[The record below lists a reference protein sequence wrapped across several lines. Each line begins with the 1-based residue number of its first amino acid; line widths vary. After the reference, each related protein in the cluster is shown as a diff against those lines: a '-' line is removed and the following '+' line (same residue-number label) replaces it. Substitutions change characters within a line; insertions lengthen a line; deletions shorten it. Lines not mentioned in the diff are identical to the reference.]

1 MSNQNEE
8 ILLHFQKCKNL
19 EMHGR
24 QGISFPLQIFILG
37 HVPSSYYTFPLD
49 VSLSNAYAWL
59 ELHLIHKWW
68 HEIMRS
74 IWHICSDVIMIE
86 YFDLDLLFVISF
98 LRRRLFLIKYNDHC
112 DKYQYLLSNI
122 LKIENEFKNHLL
134 IGCVQSHFWSYFPLK
149 ICEKN
154 MSTKYSIMKK

>member
-68 HEIMRS
+68 HEIYNAKYLVYLFRCYYDRIFWFRS
-74 IWHICSDVIMIE
+74 TFC
-86 YFDLDLLFVISF
+86 YFVS
-98 LRRRLFLIKYNDHC
+98 
-112 DKYQYLLSNI
+112 
-122 LKIENEFKNHLL
+122 ENKAIFD
-134 IGCVQSHFWSYFPLK
+134 
-149 ICEKN
+149 
-154 MSTKYSIMKK
+154 

>member
-49 VSLSNAYAWL
+49 VGLTNAYA
-59 ELHLIHKWW
+59 
-68 HEIMRS
+68 
-74 IWHICSDVIMIE
+74 
-86 YFDLDLLFVISF
+86 
-98 LRRRLFLIKYNDHC
+98 
-112 DKYQYLLSNI
+112 
-122 LKIENEFKNHLL
+122 
-134 IGCVQSHFWSYFPLK
+134 
-149 ICEKN
+149 
-154 MSTKYSIMKK
+154 